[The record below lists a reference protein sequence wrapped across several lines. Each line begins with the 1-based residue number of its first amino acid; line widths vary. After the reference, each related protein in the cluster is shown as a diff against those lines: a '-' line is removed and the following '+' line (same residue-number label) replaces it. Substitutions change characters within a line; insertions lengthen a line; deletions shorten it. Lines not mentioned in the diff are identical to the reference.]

1 MRKKQRGVSA
11 LSTVFTVAVLGGLL
25 LGLFKLI
32 PVYSEYFEV
41 KHTLADIA
49 QNQQMTELDARKK
62 FQLMAAVAGIDSI
75 KAENLIVVA
84 GSNILFLR
92 AKYRREVPLVANVSL
107 AFDFDTSAGQNPAAQ
122 P

>member
-32 PVYSEYFEV
+32 PVYTEYFEV
-41 KHTLADIA
+41 KHTLTDIA
-49 QNQQMTELDARKK
+49 QNQQLSELDARKK